1 MIQGNL
7 TKEGERSSW
16 IDWLC
21 ALEGHEFLIA
31 VDVKFVKLV
40 VSSEDYEEVRGIW
53 RQRYN
58 RYEDAI

>member
-1 MIQGNL
+1 
-7 TKEGERSSW
+7 
-16 IDWLC
+16 
-21 ALEGHEFLIA
+21 LIA

-58 RYEDAI
+58 RYEDAILMMQGEAPIGWINDKSVY